1 MAINS
6 VGVEAPY
13 RNAAIICGAM
23 AASTVLYA
31 LVVAVI
37 SVFQAPFEGFAP
49 GAQPSIL
56 RSALWTMALV
66 EAGLIGL
73 VRRALLARSRSG
85 GSAAQARRLITTAV
99 VTAALAE
106 VPAILGLML
115 FMLWGLS
122 GDFYALFALSLVL
135 GAIYFP
141 RLDGWREL
149 AAEPGAGC

>member
-1 MAINS
+1 MATDS
-6 VGVEAPY
+6 VGVEAAY
-13 RNAAIICGAM
+13 RNAAIICGVM

-66 EAGLIGL
+66 EAGLTGL
-73 VRRALLARSRSG
+73 VRRALLARSRSEG
-85 GSAAQARRLITTAV
+85 AAAQARRLITTAV

-106 VPAILGLML
+106 VPAILGLVL

-122 GDFYALFALSLVL
+122 GDFYALFALSLAL

-149 AAEPGAGC
+149 AAEPAAGC

>member
-1 MAINS
+1 MATDS
-6 VGVEAPY
+6 VGVEEAY
-13 RNAAIICGAM
+13 RNAAIICGVM
-23 AASTVLYA
+23 VASTVLYA

-66 EAGLIGL
+66 EAGLTGL
-73 VRRALLARSRSG
+73 VRRALLARSRSEG
-85 GSAAQARRLITTAV
+85 AAAQARRLITTAV

-106 VPAILGLML
+106 VPAILGLVL

-122 GDFYALFALSLVL
+122 GDFYALFALSLAL

-149 AAEPGAGC
+149 AAEPAAGC

>member
-1 MAINS
+1 MATDS
-6 VGVEAPY
+6 VGVEAAY
-13 RNAAIICGAM
+13 RIAAIICGVM

-66 EAGLIGL
+66 EAGLTGL
-73 VRRALLARSRSG
+73 VRRALLARSRSEG
-85 GSAAQARRLITTAV
+85 AAAQARRLITTAV

-106 VPAILGLML
+106 VPAILGLVL

-122 GDFYALFALSLVL
+122 GDFYALFALSLAL

-149 AAEPGAGC
+149 AAEPAAGC

>member
-1 MAINS
+1 MATDS
-6 VGVEAPY
+6 VGLEAAY

-37 SVFQAPFEGFAP
+37 GDGDFMMGVT
-49 GAQPSIL
+49 
-56 RSALWTMALV
+56 ALWTAALV

-73 VRRALLARSRSG
+73 VRRALLARSRG
-85 GSAAQARRLITTAV
+85 EGAAAQARRLITTSV

-106 VPAILGLML
+106 VPAILGLVL

-122 GDFYALFALSLVL
+122 GDFYALFALSLAL

-141 RLDGWREL
+141 RLDGWREW
-149 AAEPGAGC
+149 AAEPAAGR